1 MEKDTKS
8 ENKQLNET
16 VKKNVDIIVNQTDYD
31 ESKAEEK
38 LIQHNNNIVKVIEE
52 YLNIT
57 NDKPKKSTINQQIY
71 TEIRNFMDTSCKNY
85 YK

>member
-1 MEKDTKS
+1 MVTRNYFKV
-8 ENKQLNET
+8 KQLCIYFNNLVCVYNISVVTCT
-16 VKKNVDIIVNQTDYD
+16 VYRDLSIGDYD
-31 ESKAEEK
+31 
-38 LIQHNNNIVKVIEE
+38 ING
-52 YLNIT
+52 LNIT